1 MNDFTISSEIKDVLP
16 TCRVGIIQA
25 KVLVEDSSPGLLHEI
40 DIQIQL
46 IREQISIEEVSSLP
60 LIEQNKNAY
69 RILGKDPTRYRPS
82 AEALTRRIIQGKGLY
97 QVNNI
102 VDLLNLVSIRTGYS
116 IGGYDAD
123 KISEKII
130 LSKGIENEPFKAIG
144 RGTLNI
150 HQLPVLRDSRG
161 AFGSP
166 TSDSE
171 RTMVR
176 ESTQKFLMTFFD
188 FMSDDRLGETLQ
200 MSEKYLK
207 EFGAGSEIVISLIE

>member
-1 MNDFTISSEIKDVLP
+1 MNDITISSEIKDVLP

-25 KVLVEDSSPGLLHEI
+25 KVLVEDSSPALLHEI

-46 IREQISIEEVSSLP
+46 LREQISIEEVSSLP

-82 AEALTRRIIQGKGLY
+82 AEALTRRIVQGKGLY
-97 QVNNI
+97 RVNNI
-102 VDLLNLVSIRTGYS
+102 VDLLNLVSIRSGYS
-116 IGGYDAD
+116 IGGYDTD

-130 LSKGIENEPFKAIG
+130 LSLGKENEPYEAIA

-150 HQLPVLRDSRG
+150 HQLPVLRDSSG

-176 ESTQKFLMTFFD
+176 ESTQKFLMAFFD
-188 FMSDDRLGETLQ
+188 FMSDNRLGEILQ
-200 MSEKYLK
+200 LSEKYLK